1 MNTQQNEATLA
12 KRRLHWGIFAAP
24 LLAGVL
30 LCLLMLP
37 VVFLFHLMR
46 NMVAQLNPQAA
57 SPFGGWI
64 VVILLFPMAVIV
76 LPLLV
81 ITLVAYLKSELTLT
95 NRRLIYKTGLWAR
108 VSGELPLN
116 NIEAIVLAEPIL
128 GRVLGYGTVM
138 VTTLGGLRL
147 PFRYLAS
154 APAFYATLQAA
165 VQSAKT
171 KPTASAGSRAPTPND
186 DSRFMPKS

>member
-12 KRRLHWGIFAAP
+12 TRRLHWGIFAAP
-24 LLAGVL
+24 LLTAVL
-30 LCLLMLP
+30 LGLLMLL

-46 NMVAQLNPQAA
+46 NMVAQLNPQAT

-64 VVILLFPMAVIV
+64 LIMLLFPMAVNV

-81 ITLVAYLKSELTLT
+81 VTLVAYLKSEITLT
-95 NRRLIYKTGLWAR
+95 KRRLVYKTGLFAR
-108 VSGELPLN
+108 VSGELPLD

-128 GRVLGYGTVM
+128 GRILGYGTVI

-147 PFRYLAS
+147 PFRYIVS
-154 APAFYATLQAA
+154 ATEFHATLQSA
-165 VQSAKT
+165 VRTAKT
-171 KPTASAGSRAPTPND
+171 KPTASAGSPAPIPND
-186 DSRFMPKS
+186 HSRFMPKS